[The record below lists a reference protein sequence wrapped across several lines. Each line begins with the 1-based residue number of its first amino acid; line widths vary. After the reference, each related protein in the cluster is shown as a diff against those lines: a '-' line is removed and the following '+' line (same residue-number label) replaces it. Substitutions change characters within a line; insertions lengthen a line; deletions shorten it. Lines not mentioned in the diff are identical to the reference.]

1 MKEEELALLKSM
13 FAQTHAQMS
22 GEINVMFVEYESTN
36 VLQLLRLSK
45 KMTNCQQ
52 NKHGLDRLE
61 MYPPLFLVTRLLSW
75 VKSTLFLPLL
85 SGQLTRVRFTM
96 VN

>member
-13 FAQTHAQMS
+13 FARTHARMS
-22 GEINVMFVEYESTN
+22 GEISFVFIEYESTN

-52 NKHGLDRLE
+52 NKQGLDRLDL
-61 MYPPLFLVTRLLSW
+61 YPPF
-75 VKSTLFLPLL
+75 FF
-85 SGQLTRVRFTM
+85 GY
-96 VN
+96 